1 MSEAGIPNQSNC
13 EDSILPESNPAEVEQ
28 ASDSVAP
35 LEDPP
40 AIKSKAVNHFERR
53 IAAEDNAKEGNEDSL
68 PRLRD
73 ADWFSLARKLR
84 QRNRD
89 LLKKVASL
97 EQDLADTQ
105 ETLQAEIARSRSSE
119 TLSAQQSKEFHASQ
133 EKINTLLSELELSH
147 QTAQHQQAL
156 VETLSEQLEVA
167 QQRVAHLEQECTLLQ
182 QHYDEQAQHLRT
194 AQQQSQELSLRLQR
208 QKRKTL
214 QFKAALDKCLE
225 SPGSQPEEPIE
236 LPVEIV
242 EVPESSEPVATK
254 AQPIQPWSSQ
264 RDRASDW
271 SDRAPA
277 WVSKAL
283 DHDEPE
289 SHPNLEENSALP
301 EPQELNDSFDTIE
314 RNELIEWE
322 LAPLS
327 TETRENNLEEAETVE
342 IAVISFNNELEL
354 QQDLEREEE
363 QEPETLEL
371 SPSPEVVNPSS
382 PLKAQIPS
390 SPNFPSP
397 VVYPQR
403 RQKKLKSLA
412 AVELPQFPR
421 YS

>member
-1 MSEAGIPNQSNC
+1 MSEAGIPNQPDC
-13 EDSILPESNPAEVEQ
+13 ENSIFPEGNSAEVEQ
-28 ASDSVAP
+28 ASDSAEQ
-35 LEDPP
+35 LEDSPTT
-40 AIKSKAVNHFERR
+40 KSKAVNHFERR
-53 IAAEDNAKEGNEDSL
+53 IAAVDGSSGENEESL

-105 ETLQAEIARSRSSE
+105 EILQAEIARSRSSE
-119 TLSAQQSKEFHASQ
+119 TLSAQQTKEFHASQ
-133 EKINTLLSELELSH
+133 EKIDTLLSELELSH
-147 QTAQHQQAL
+147 QTAQRQQAL

-167 QQRVAHLEQECTLLQ
+167 QQRIAHLEQECTLLH

-225 SPGSQPEEPIE
+225 SPGSQQEEPIE

-242 EVPESSEPVATK
+242 ESPESSASVTAK

-264 RDRASDW
+264 SDRASDW
-271 SDRAPA
+271 SERAPA

-283 DHDEPE
+283 DREDAV
-289 SHPNLEENSALP
+289 SHPDLEENP
-301 EPQELNDSFDTIE
+301 EFPQQQDSSDSFGTIE
-314 RNELIEWE
+314 GNELVEWE

-327 TETRENNLEEAETVE
+327 AETRDANFEETETVE
-342 IAVISFNNELEL
+342 IAVISFNDEPDL
-354 QQDLEREEE
+354 QQDLELEEVP
-363 QEPETLEL
+363 EPEVLDF
-371 SPSPEVVNPSS
+371 SPSPEEANPS
-382 PLKAQIPS
+382 PPVTAQIPS

-397 VVYPQR
+397 VVYPKR
-403 RQKKLKSLA
+403 KQKKLKSLA